1 MELLAS
7 LGPGNQI
14 EAVNYKHQEP
24 PTHPLQ
30 MRQKNVR
37 SLSVSCILAEP
48 GPTIGQDRHL
58 WSFDVAF
65 ISGLVASATDQTG

>member
-1 MELLAS
+1 VELLAF
-7 LGPGNQI
+7 LAPGNQT

-58 WSFDVAF
+58 WSFDLAF
-65 ISGLVASATDQTG
+65 VSALVASATDQPG